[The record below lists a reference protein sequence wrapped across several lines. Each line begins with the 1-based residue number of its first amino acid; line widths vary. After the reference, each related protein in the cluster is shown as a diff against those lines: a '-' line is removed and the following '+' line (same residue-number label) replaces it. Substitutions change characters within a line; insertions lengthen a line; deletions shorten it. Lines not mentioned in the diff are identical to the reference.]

1 MNISINEI
9 KSIIKE
15 IENNNKLL
23 QMLLL
28 DQNAM
33 DTIMV
38 KQFQRKKRLLY
49 KELAAKLIQS
59 NLDIRHYEKLYLN
72 IVVFLKQD
80 EQQTELS
87 SDMDESFSKAEQMLM
102 I

>member
-15 IENNNKLL
+15 IENNDNLL
-23 QMLLL
+23 QTLHGGK
-28 DQNAM
+28 DAM
-33 DTIMV
+33 DVMMF
-38 KQFQRKKRLLY
+38 KQFYRKKRLLY

-59 NLDIRHYEKLYLN
+59 NLDIRHYEKLYLD
-72 IVVFLKQD
+72 IVTFLKKG
-80 EQQTELS
+80 EQP
-87 SDMDESFSKAEQMLM
+87 SDFPSEMNESFTKAEQMLA

>member
-15 IENNNKLL
+15 IENNNKIL

-28 DQNAM
+28 GKNAM

-59 NLDIRHYEKLYLN
+59 SLDIRHYEKLYLN

-80 EQQTELS
+80 EQQTELP

-102 I
+102 T